1 MEQSFRSI
9 IVALTGIT
17 FLVTAIALDAIILD
31 AGTWTVLLAIAGVG
45 LTAVGLYKLRVE
57 LAGLIRQRRG
67 EIAVFTIGVIGVLVV
82 VAYFSTRYT
91 VRFDLS
97 EGKQHS
103 LSEQTA
109 TMLQHLDNPV
119 HIIFFHDSRMREAIE
134 RYKLVAAQSDKVT
147 VEFFDPMVNPAQAR
161 LHGVQFPG
169 TALLKSGD
177 REMQV
182 HGPEETDIANAILR
196 ISLGAQQTACFLEG
210 HGEADPFSMESH
222 DHLEG
227 GAGHSHGAGSK
238 IVVHE
243 THGMAKARHGLETLN
258 YVVEKTGMMRGNK
271 SLAHCAVLVI
281 AGPKTRLLPEE
292 VESIEKYLDD
302 GGNALMMLDP
312 LVETGLEPVLRK
324 YSIVVDDNLVID
336 ELSHF
341 WADPSSP
348 AVTQYN
354 RHQITR
360 GLPLTFFPG
369 VRSLSPTPQRAPG
382 TSVVPLINTS
392 KKSFG
397 ERNPDRVDFE
407 PGKDMPGPLTV
418 MVASTL
424 RPERVAGEAAITPGA
439 DKDDNPLPSPVIEG
453 KAKSRIV
460 VVGDSDFATNSF
472 FHILGNGNLFL
483 NAVNYLAE
491 QENLI
496 GVEPRTYDPPRVNL
510 TNRQMKGTFLL
521 SVVLIPALLAL
532 IGFAVWWRQ
541 R

>member
-1 MEQSFRSI
+1 
-9 IVALTGIT
+9 
-17 FLVTAIALDAIILD
+17 
-31 AGTWTVLLAIAGVG
+31 
-45 LTAVGLYKLRVE
+45 
-57 LAGLIRQRRG
+57 
-67 EIAVFTIGVIGVLVV
+67 
-82 VAYFSTRYT
+82 
-91 VRFDLS
+91 
-97 EGKQHS
+97 
-103 LSEQTA
+103 
-109 TMLQHLDNPV
+109 
-119 HIIFFHDSRMREAIE
+119 
-134 RYKLVAAQSDKVT
+134 
-147 VEFFDPMVNPAQAR
+147 
-161 LHGVQFPG
+161 
-169 TALLKSGD
+169 
-177 REMQV
+177 MQV

-196 ISLGAQQTACFLEG
+196 VSLGVEQTACFLDG

-227 GAGHSHGAGSK
+227 AAGHSHGAGTK
-238 IVVHE
+238 MVIHE

-271 SLAHCAVLVI
+271 SLSHCAVLIV
-281 AGPKTRLLPEE
+281 AGPKTKLLPEE
-292 VESIEKYLDD
+292 LDSINRYLDE
-302 GGNALMMLDP
+302 GGNAFFMLDP
-312 LVETGLEPVLRK
+312 FVETGLE
-324 YSIVVDDNLVID
+324 SIVRRYGVVTDDNIVLD

-341 WADPSSP
+341 WADVSSP
-348 AVTQYN
+348 AITQYN

-369 VRSLSPTPQRAPG
+369 VRSMSPTPERVPG

-392 KKSFG
+392 SKSFG
-397 ERNPDRVDFE
+397 ESNPDRISFD
-407 PGKDMPGPLTV
+407 PGQDMAGPLTI

-424 RPERVAGEAAITPGA
+424 RPGRVANEEAVTPGE
-439 DKDDNPLPSPVIEG
+439 NSSGLPSPVIEG
-453 KAKSRIV
+453 QVKSRIV
-460 VVGDSDFATNSF
+460 VIGDSDFATNSF

-491 QENLI
+491 QEDLI

>member
-1 MEQSFRSI
+1 MEHSFRSVLI
-9 IVALTGIT
+9 LLAGVSALVA
-17 FLVTAIALDAIILD
+17 AIALDAIILE
-31 AGTWTVLLAIAGVG
+31 AGIWIVLLAVAGIG
-45 LTAVGLYKLRVE
+45 LTAIGLFQLRTE
-57 LAGLIRQRRG
+57 LSGLVRQRRG
-67 EIAVFTIGVIGVLVV
+67 EIAVFTVGVIGVLIV

-91 VRFDLS
+91 ARFDLS
-97 EGKQHS
+97 EAKMHS
-103 LSEQTA
+103 LSDQTVN
-109 TMLQHLDNPV
+109 MLQHLDNPV
-119 HIIFFHDSRMREAIE
+119 QITFFHDSRMRETME
-134 RYKLVAAQSDKVT
+134 RYKLVAAQSDKIT

-161 LHGVQFPG
+161 LRGVQFAG

-196 ISLGAQQTACFLEG
+196 VSLGVEQTACFLDG

-227 GAGHSHGAGSK
+227 SAGHSHGAGTK
-238 IVVHE
+238 MVVHE

-271 SLAHCAVLVI
+271 SLSHCAVLVI
-281 AGPKTRLLPEE
+281 AGPKAKLLPEE
-292 VESIEKYLDD
+292 IDSINRYLDE
-302 GGNALMMLDP
+302 GGNAFFMLDP
-312 LVETGLEPVLRK
+312 FVETGLE
-324 YSIVVDDNLVID
+324 SVVRRYGVVADDNIVLD

-341 WADPSSP
+341 WADVSSP

-360 GLPLTFFPG
+360 GLPLTFYPG
-369 VRSLSPTPQRAPG
+369 VRSMSPTPERVPG

-392 KKSFG
+392 SKSFG
-397 ERNPDRVDFE
+397 ESNPDRISFD
-407 PGKDMPGPLTV
+407 PGQDMPGPLTI

-424 RPERVAGEAAITPGA
+424 RPERVESESVVTPGE
-439 DKDDNPLPSPVIEG
+439 NSSGLPSPIIEG
-453 KAKSRIV
+453 QAKSRIV
-460 VVGDSDFATNSF
+460 VIGDSDFATNSF

-491 QENLI
+491 QEDLI